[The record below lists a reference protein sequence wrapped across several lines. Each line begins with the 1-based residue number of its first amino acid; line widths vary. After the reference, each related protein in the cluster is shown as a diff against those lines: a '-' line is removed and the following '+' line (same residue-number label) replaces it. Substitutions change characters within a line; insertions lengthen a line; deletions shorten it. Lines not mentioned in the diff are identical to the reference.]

1 MSSDIVSV
9 LKSLVVM
16 EQKTRCEAAWK
27 AALIGLATAN
37 GGRSEREMRRETEEW
52 WDGGTVGACVDRGA
66 YLSVAIPR
74 GTS

>member
-9 LKSLVVM
+9 LKFLVVM
-16 EQKTRCEAAWK
+16 KQKTRCEAAWK

-52 WDGGTVGACVDRGA
+52 WDGGTVRACAYRGA
-66 YLSVAIPR
+66 YPSGAILR